1 MFSKI
6 YCQYLIFFLITLS
19 ANSQVISTENSAD
32 LKKLKNIGNESVEL
46 HYSNS
51 TVLSGEVF
59 FYKFYCKNS
68 KGEPSNISK
77 IGYVELINKDLE
89 IVIRQ
94 KIHLENGNGYNDFFI
109 PTNLKTDGYK
119 LIAYTNWMKNN
130 SVSNFF
136 QEDIVI
142 INPFSNRSKIPD
154 STLFLNSVKAI
165 ELPSKT
171 TLKSHLILSLEKQ
184 FVNTREKLKVNL
196 ETKNK
201 EFLEGE
207 YSLLIKKKNNF
218 HVQKYASNSLRK
230 NKQKSSEFYFPELR
244 GQLIS
249 GTIQEVGSGHLLP
262 NKNFTFNIPGN
273 NYQLYTFKTNSN
285 GQFILDYRNSSEIDF
300 ALLQPIGKSDEK
312 IEINLDTHK
321 NLDYSSLDF
330 IEIKIDSTLKDLI
343 LARSIHNQIENA
355 YYNAKPDTIV
365 SLPLKK
371 AFYGD
376 LGVKYILDDFTRFP
390 SFKETIVEII
400 DNVWISED
408 KKGKY
413 ELKIKSYGEQ
423 FSEGDYDPLI
433 IIDGV
438 RLNSIEGLISYNTQ
452 NIKSVTV
459 VRDKYILG
467 ANIFSGIIDIKTFQG
482 DFGRNEDYF
491 GLTKLELN
499 AIAPRKKY
507 FQQKHL
513 LSDDRIPDYRHILYW
528 NPEFKMNS
536 VRNDF
541 SFYSSDVKGTFV
553 IQLRGFSSSGTPIE
567 IEEEFTVQ

>member
-1 MFSKI
+1 
-6 YCQYLIFFLITLS
+6 
-19 ANSQVISTENSAD
+19 
-32 LKKLKNIGNESVEL
+32 
-46 HYSNS
+46 
-51 TVLSGEVF
+51 
-59 FYKFYCKNS
+59 
-68 KGEPSNISK
+68 
-77 IGYVELINKDLE
+77 
-89 IVIRQ
+89 
-94 KIHLENGNGYNDFFI
+94 
-109 PTNLKTDGYK
+109 
-119 LIAYTNWMKNN
+119 MKNN